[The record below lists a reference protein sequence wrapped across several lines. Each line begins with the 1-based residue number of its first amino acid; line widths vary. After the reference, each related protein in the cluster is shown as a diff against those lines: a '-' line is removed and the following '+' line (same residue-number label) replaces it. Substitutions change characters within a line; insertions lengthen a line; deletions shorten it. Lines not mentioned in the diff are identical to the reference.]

1 MHMRHLD
8 SDLLR
13 TFLAISDAGS
23 ITAGAARIERSQSAT
38 SLQIKQLEDIVGSP
52 VFHRHGRGIALTIAG
67 ERLLHAARKV
77 TTDLDQTLA
86 DLRGDGLTG
95 TLRVG
100 LPDDYGRAVL
110 SHIVADFARSHPRAS
125 LEVHCA
131 LGTGFSAALRKGTL
145 DLAVHEVPIVPP
157 QSEVLRTDAIVWMS
171 ARGQNVENRD
181 PLPVAVF
188 DRDCWWRDAALASLK
203 TLGRQ
208 YRIVFASESAVG
220 VRAAVESGIAVGLLS
235 ETSATAD
242 LVGIPEMQS
251 GLSTNLVLQTAPTAR
266 GPIVDAMGAAIR
278 KAFVKPGEA
287 H

>member
-1 MHMRHLD
+1 MLMRHLD

-38 SLQIKQLEDIVGSP
+38 SLQIKQLEDVIGAP

-67 ERLLHAARKV
+67 ERLLQTARKV
-77 TTDLDQTLA
+77 TTDLDTTLA

-95 TLRVG
+95 TLRIG

-110 SHIVADFARSHPRAS
+110 SRIVADFATSHPRAS

-145 DLAVHEVPIVPP
+145 DLAVHEVPTAPP
-157 QSEVLRTDAIVWMS
+157 RSEVLRTDAIIWMS
-171 ARGQNVENRD
+171 ARGQDVQDRD

-188 DRDCWWRDAALASLK
+188 DRECWWRDAALSSLK
-203 TLGRQ
+203 SLGRQ
-208 YRIVFASESAVG
+208 YRIVFTSESAVG

-242 LVGIPEMQS
+242 LVRVQEMPS
-251 GLSTNLVLQTAPTAR
+251 GLSTKLVLQLAPAAR
-266 GPIVDAMGAAIR
+266 GPLVDAMATAIR
-278 KAFVKPGEA
+278 KVFVKPA
-287 H
+287 DTH